1 TQPSGPGAATQPS
14 ATAGGAAS
22 TLGWYADTSELISLD
37 PAVAYEFTGV
47 LLAHNAYETL
57 VKFEGADLATI
68 KPALAQ
74 SWDIKDSGSQRDIAF
89 QLRSGAKF
97 ALG

>member
-1 TQPSGPGAATQPS
+1 MSYRRSSILFVITLLVAAACSQPPPSGSSQTPQAT
-14 ATAGGAAS
+14 GGAAS
-22 TLGWYADTSELISLD
+22 TLVWYADTSDLISLD

-68 KPALAQ
+68 KPALAK
-74 SWDIKDSGSQRDIAF
+74 S
-89 QLRSGAKF
+89 
-97 ALG
+97 